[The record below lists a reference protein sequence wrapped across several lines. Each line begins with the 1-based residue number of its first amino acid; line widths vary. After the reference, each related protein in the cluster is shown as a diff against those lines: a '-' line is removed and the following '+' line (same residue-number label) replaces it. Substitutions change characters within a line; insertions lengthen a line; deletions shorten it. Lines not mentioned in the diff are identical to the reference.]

1 MAVVSKL
8 LLLVTLFIGI
18 ENAVSRSDYK
28 SRELS
33 FDRLPRSLETG
44 KSSKSSK
51 SGKKSGI
58 GKGSKSPKVDKYLH
72 VDADLTVEYEIEE
85 IFGSNK
91 TDFKYVDAKDKPIK
105 KSKEEKSYN
114 GSDGVKSSKS
124 DQDKSAT
131 KSSKAGKLSQKR
143 ISC

>member
-33 FDRLPRSLETG
+33 FGRLPRSLENG

-72 VDADLTVEYEIEE
+72 ADADLTVEYEIEE

-91 TDFKYVDAKDKPIK
+91 TDFKYVDTKDKPIK
-105 KSKEEKSYN
+105 KSKEEKSYDKN
-114 GSDGVKSSKS
+114 DGVKSSKS
-124 DQDKSAT
+124 GQEKSAT